1 MIATKAF
8 WRAALI
14 RAAHTAAQTA
24 LGIIGVSAVVQDVDW
39 YRVLSATALAVIIS
53 LLKSVAVGLPEVEDG
68 R

>member
-24 LGIIGVSAVVQDVDW
+24 LGIIGISAVVQDVDW

-53 LLKSVAVGLPEVEDG
+53 LLKSVAVGLPEVQDE

>member
-1 MIATKAF
+1 MILTKTF

-53 LLKSVAVGLPEVEDG
+53 LLKSVAVGLPEVDNE

>member
-1 MIATKAF
+1 MIATKEF
-8 WRAALI
+8 WKAALI

-39 YRVLSATALAVIIS
+39 YRVLSATALAVIMS
-53 LLKSVAVGLPEVEDG
+53 LLKSVAVGLPEVQDE